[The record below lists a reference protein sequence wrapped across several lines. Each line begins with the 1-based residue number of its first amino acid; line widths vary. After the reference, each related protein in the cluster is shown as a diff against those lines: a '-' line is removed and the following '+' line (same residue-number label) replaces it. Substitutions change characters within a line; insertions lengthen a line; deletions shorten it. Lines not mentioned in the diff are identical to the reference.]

1 MDVTLT
7 RSGSKE
13 SSRNVNVSGCYSV
26 PRKII
31 MNKKIV
37 LSLKY
42 RPKNFDE
49 IIGQE
54 TMVIS
59 LKSALRKNK
68 IHNAYILTGIRG
80 VGKTTTARVI
90 AKAINCNKHFE
101 HGATDTSDTYCC
113 CDEISSSSHIDVLE
127 MDAASKTGVDDIRDL
142 LESSKYH
149 PSVAKYKVF
158 IIDEAHMLSKQAFN
172 ALLKTLEEPPQHL
185 KFILATT
192 EIKKIPITIL
202 SRCHRFDL
210 KRIGIDQM
218 TKFLNKISKQENIKI
233 DTPTLQ
239 LISKSSEGSVRDA
252 LSILDQANI
261 MNNSEQQI
269 VSEDVRKMLGL
280 ADKEQI
286 LNLLEKIIL
295 GDDNSSIKILEDIF
309 NYGSDP
315 KLILE
320 SLLEQVYLISREQS
334 IGNISSDISIAE
346 QDISKIKELA
356 SKIDLTFSS
365 ILWHYLI
372 KGFEDLKLFPDNYIA
387 IQMLTIRLCRLK
399 SMPDPQKII
408 NDENLQNEIIIK
420 NELNVKTQIKNVVQE
435 KKETLTKK
443 DNKIV
448 NFISKINNF
457 DDLIDIVKKN
467 KEVELK
473 FDLERHVKIVNF
485 QQGKIDISFNE
496 KLSKNFIKN
505 LTEKLR
511 IWTGKRW
518 IISFNKLEGD
528 KTIFEQKT
536 KKNLADLNRIKQT
549 NTYKKILDTFDDAIF
564 INSNSEEEK

>member
-1 MDVTLT
+1 MFQVVIQFPV
-7 RSGSKE
+7 KF
-13 SSRNVNVSGCYSV
+13 Y
-26 PRKII
+26 
-31 MNKKIV
+31 MNKKII
-37 LSLKY
+37 LPLKY

-49 IIGQE
+49 LIGQE

-68 IHNAYILTGIRG
+68 VHNAYILTGIRG
-80 VGKTTTARVI
+80 IGKTTTARII

-101 HGATDTSDTYCC
+101 HGTLDNSETYCC

-210 KRIGIDQM
+210 KRIGIDKM
-218 TKFLNKISKQENIKI
+218 AKFLNKISELENIKI
-233 DTPTLQ
+233 DSPTLQ

-261 MNNSEQQI
+261 MNNSDQQI
-269 VSEDVRKMLGL
+269 RSEDVRKMLGL

-286 LNLLEKIIL
+286 LSLLEKIIL

-309 NYGSDP
+309 SYGSDP

-334 IGNISSDISIAE
+334 IGNISSDVSISE
-346 QDISKIKELA
+346 QDITKIKELA
-356 SKIDLTFSS
+356 SMIDLTYTS

-372 KGFEDLKLFPDNYIA
+372 KGFEDLKLFPDSYIA
-387 IQMLTIRLCRLK
+387 IQMLMIRLCKLK
-399 SMPDPQKII
+399 NMPDPQKII
-408 NDENLQNEIIIK
+408 SDGSLENEIKIQNELK
-420 NELNVKTQIKNVVQE
+420 VKTQIKNVVQE

-443 DNKIV
+443 GNKIV
-448 NFISKINNF
+448 NFISTINNF
-457 DDLIDIVKKN
+457 EDLIDIANKN

-485 QQGKIDISFNE
+485 RQGKIDISFND

-505 LTEKLR
+505 LTEKLLS
-511 IWTGKRW
+511 WTGERW
-518 IISFNKLEGD
+518 IISLSK
-528 KTIFEQKT
+528 
-536 KKNLADLNRIKQT
+536 
-549 NTYKKILDTFDDAIF
+549 
-564 INSNSEEEK
+564 NSNAKSIYEKNQEDKNNMIEEFKKSKVAQDIQKAFPDAKLIDLKEEE